1 VGSQRQAQ
9 NLWTDRHLRIGS
21 IELPKKWAK
30 VEHDRHEVNPRN
42 TSVQCR
48 TKKLLLFFGCQL
60 FYLLLRLAPASEI
73 KALLL
78 PDPFITI
85 KSGGQLEER
94 LGSGEAETGFI
105 ITAEQEYSLGSPGD
119 SESGAIESF
128 LGFESVFI
136 FIFLLS
142 RVTHERTQS
151 RRPRTF

>member
-1 VGSQRQAQ
+1 
-9 NLWTDRHLRIGS
+9 
-21 IELPKKWAK
+21 
-30 VEHDRHEVNPRN
+30 
-42 TSVQCR
+42 
-48 TKKLLLFFGCQL
+48 
-60 FYLLLRLAPASEI
+60 LLLRLAPASEI
-73 KALLL
+73 KAPLL